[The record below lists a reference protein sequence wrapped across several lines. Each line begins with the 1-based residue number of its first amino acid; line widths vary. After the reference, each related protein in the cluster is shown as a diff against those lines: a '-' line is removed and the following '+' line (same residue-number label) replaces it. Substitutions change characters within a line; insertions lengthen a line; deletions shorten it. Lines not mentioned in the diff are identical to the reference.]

1 MTAVRHLTV
10 TIPANLA
17 LADFSHHIIHF
28 ARIDHRRIE
37 AGMAADAVVHDH
49 LTALFASTRRLA
61 FRASYPHG
69 NVLHAIHALEGIL
82 ASYVLMGYMAVIA
95 GGIAR
100 MARMEP

>member
-17 LADFSHHIIHF
+17 LADFCHHIINF
-28 ARIDHRRIE
+28 ARIDHGRIE
-37 AGMAADAVVHDH
+37 TGMATDAVVHDH
-49 LTALFASTRRLA
+49 LTALLAGTRRLA
-61 FRASYPHG
+61 FRASDPHG

-100 MARMEP
+100 MA